1 MEEIASN
8 DYNLNIPRY
17 ISTATPEE
25 EIDLKAVNSELI
37 RLEQEI
43 KKATKK
49 HNKFL
54 KELGL
59 PPLP

>member
-1 MEEIASN
+1 VG
-8 DYNLNIPRY
+8 
-17 ISTATPEE
+17 EE
-25 EIDLKAVNSELI
+25 EIDLEPTNATLVVIEQAV
-37 RLEQEI
+37 QT
-43 KKATKK
+43 ATGK

>member
-1 MEEIASN
+1 LDRAIKA
-8 DYNLNIPRY
+8 
-17 ISTATPEE
+17 AT
-25 EIDLKAVNSELI
+25 
-37 RLEQEI
+37 
-43 KKATKK
+43 TK